1 MRVRRSASD
10 ACMQC
15 GLLNVLLCSGRI
27 SCKRCTAHA
36 SRSCLPHSPLAP
48 RLLPPRLGCRCRHP
62 CQPLVNLAFDDACD
76 AAHLRR
82 PCARVS
88 CRKTQGLPSIN
99 GSRRRSMGRAVDQS
113 VAFLHPWL
121 ELHPPHSTQC
131 VYFVT
136 RRFAHQRSV
145 LHSVLVMVHAGA
157 QTTVRLVSRIVTA
170 SMTTVGGGSTH
181 PRQPHP
187 DSRTT
192 TSPAPSSGK
201 AGRFCRRGAMTTY
214 RPPLVGVFGCLL
226 GGMRT
231 VVYTC
236 KVARYRA

>member
-27 SCKRCTAHA
+27 SCKRCTTAAHA

-99 GSRRRSMGRAVDQS
+99 GSRRRSIGRVPAPLARAS
-113 VAFLHPWL
+113 S
-121 ELHPPHSTQC
+121 STQHTVC
-131 VYFVT
+131 IFCDSAVCTPAFGIAFSPCHGA
-136 RRFAHQRSV
+136 RGCSDNRSFG
-145 LHSVLVMVHAGA
+145 L
-157 QTTVRLVSRIVTA
+157 QNRN
-170 SMTTVGGGSTH
+170 
-181 PRQPHP
+181 RQH
-187 DSRTT
+187 DDR
-192 TSPAPSSGK
+192 
-201 AGRFCRRGAMTTY
+201 GRW
-214 RPPLVGVFGCLL
+214 
-226 GGMRT
+226 
-231 VVYTC
+231 VYTPTPT
-236 KVARYRA
+236 APRLAHHHQPRPELR